1 MTFKRAVVWGC
12 FGLLVA
18 GCIKRTGA
26 ECGEVASQESG
37 SVSGDWESLP
47 RTDVLGPK
55 GLAAFEVHGQSDED
69 IQKVVLT
76 KVAVEG
82 QEFTEA
88 LQAEIKEGSNS
99 EWSVQTQAPTAA
111 KVEKGD
117 LLLATFFVR
126 SIQPQESG
134 RAETQFVFELA
145 GEPYTKSA
153 THNVPVTPEWR
164 KVHVRFASKD
174 DYAPGGA
181 QMIFRLGYEPE
192 TIQIGGFKLEN
203 FGHDVSIA
211 ALPTT
216 AGIDKKLE
224 GGPVVAKRLATVN
237 AGELRFEIKPDR
249 VVGAIS
255 PYVYG
260 INSQKLEDTGA
271 TVRRQGG
278 NRQTVYNWEINA
290 SNAGSDWKH
299 SSDDWPCTGGLG
311 YKGCD
316 VPGAQITLF
325 AEENRKDGIESLVT
339 IPMIDYASADKKGSV
354 AESEAAPSK
363 RFVRSYA
370 KKPGGRYSLTPDLND
385 GKVYQDELVNFMV
398 QKLGKAEKGGVKFYS
413 LDNEPA
419 LWPTTHPRVHPDR
432 TTYAEIVARTEAT
445 ASAITKLDPTAVVLG
460 GVMFGWSEFMS
471 LSSAPD
477 AKKYEDKYPT
487 YVEYFLASMRQLE
500 KKHGRRLVHVL
511 DVHWYPEVRGTKR
524 ITDQDA
530 SRKTIDARLRAP
542 RSFWDPDFTEK
553 SWITDQW
560 KKPIR
565 LIPWLKEL
573 IAKHYPG
580 TKLSMTEYNFG
591 GDGHMSGTLA
601 QIDLLGIFGREGMYM
616 ANYWGRG
623 AGVGKLPPHVA
634 AAFRL
639 YRNYDGRGGRFG
651 DRAVEASVADI
662 SKATI
667 YAATD
672 TERPGR
678 MTVIV
683 INKDQ
688 QGRYQG
694 QLSIA
699 GDHRYTKANVYSIS
713 GDTPEI
719 KSKPAI
725 AVQGNQITY
734 TLEPLSATLFIC
746 E

>member
-12 FGLLVA
+12 FGLLFA
-18 GCIKRTGA
+18 GCIKRTA
-26 ECGEVASQESG
+26 PECGEPAAQESTTSTG
-37 SVSGDWESLP
+37 EWESLP
-47 RTDVLGPK
+47 RVDVLGSA
-55 GLAAFEVHGQSDED
+55 GLAAFEVHGQSDAD

-76 KVAVEG
+76 KVPVEG

-99 EWSVQTQAPTAA
+99 EWSVQAQAPTGA
-111 KVEKGD
+111 KIEKGD
-117 LLLATFFVR
+117 VLLATFFVR
-126 SIQPQESG
+126 SVQPQESG

-145 GEPYTKSA
+145 GEPYTKSV

-164 KVHVRFASKD
+164 KVHVRFSSKD
-174 DYAPGGA
+174 GYALGQA

-192 TIQIGGFKLEN
+192 TIQIGGFRLEN
-203 FGHDVSIA
+203 FGNQVSIA

-224 GGPVVAKRLATVN
+224 GGTVVAKRLAVVN
-237 AGELRFEIKPDR
+237 AGELRFDIKPGE
-249 VVGAIS
+249 VVGPIS

-278 NRQTVYNWEINA
+278 NRQTVYNWENNA
-290 SNAGSDWKH
+290 SNAGNDWKH
-299 SSDDWPCTGGLG
+299 SNDDWPCSGGLG
-311 YKGCD
+311 YSGCD
-316 VPGAQITLF
+316 VPGAQITKF
-325 AEENRKDGIESLVT
+325 FEENKQDGIESLVT

-354 AESEAAPSK
+354 SESEAAPSK

-370 KKPGGRYSLTPDLND
+370 QKPGGRYTTTPDLND
-385 GKVYQDELVNFMV
+385 GKVYQDELVALLV
-398 QKLGKAEKGGVKFYS
+398 KKYGKAAAGGLKFYS

-419 LWPTTHPRVHPDR
+419 LWPTTHPRVHADR

-460 GVMFGWSEFMS
+460 GVMFGWAEFMS

-477 AKKYEDKYPT
+477 AEKYQDKYDT
-487 YVEYFLASMRQLE
+487 YLEYFLASMQRLE

-524 ITDQDA
+524 ITEPDA
-530 SRKTIDARLRAP
+530 SRKTIDARLRAT
-542 RSFWDPDFTEK
+542 RSFWDPTFDEQ
-553 SWITDQW
+553 SAITSQW

-573 IAKHYPG
+573 VAKHYPG

-591 GDGHMSGTLA
+591 GEDHISGTLA
-601 QIDLLGIFGREGMYM
+601 QADLLGIFGREGMYL
-616 ANYWGRG
+616 ANYWGNG
-623 AGVGKLPPHVA
+623 PGVGKLKPHIA
-634 AAFRL
+634 AAFKL
-639 YRNYDGRGGRFG
+639 YRNYDGRGGKFG
-651 DRAVEASVADI
+651 DTAVQATVADVT
-662 SKATI
+662 KATI

-672 TERPGR
+672 SQRPGR

-688 QGRYQG
+688 QGRFQG
-694 QLSIA
+694 KFSIA
-699 GDHRYTKANVYSIS
+699 GDKKYTKATVYSLS
-713 GDTPEI
+713 GETPAI

-725 AVQGNQITY
+725 TIQGNQIKY
-734 TLEPLSATLFIC
+734 ALEPLSATLFIC